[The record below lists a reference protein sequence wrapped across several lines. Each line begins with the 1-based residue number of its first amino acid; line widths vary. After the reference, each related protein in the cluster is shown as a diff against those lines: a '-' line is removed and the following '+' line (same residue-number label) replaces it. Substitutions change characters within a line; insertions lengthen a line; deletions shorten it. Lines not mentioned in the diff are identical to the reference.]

1 MEKKKEKAEWK
12 TAKEISDEAIDFNYR
27 MKQMEINI
35 CFVIVIISMLTAL
48 SVLYSN
54 L

>member
-1 MEKKKEKAEWK
+1 MEKRKEKSECK
-12 TAKEISDEAIDFNYR
+12 TAKEISDEAIDFNFR

-35 CFVIVIISMLTAL
+35 CFIIVIISMLTAL